1 MCDTHAWLT
10 MSPIQSAMTLGDFI
24 IVEGFLGKSDGL
36 RSNSAVFDENEV
48 RALGWRQKGV
58 IRTDG

>member
-1 MCDTHAWLT
+1 MVNNEPHSERHDTV
-10 MSPIQSAMTLGDFI
+10 GDFI